1 MHNSKVIELETAID
15 HLKYPR
21 VIFVLT
27 KMNGKNTIM
36 KKYLFP
42 LITLPFFLLSTSETI
57 AGQVNSRILA
67 MGDSLLASHKISG
80 RSITAA
86 VEKRLGEP
94 VVNRSVLAARL
105 LYKLPISGSLGLSIP
120 KQYRSGN
127 WDWVILN
134 GGGND
139 LWLGCGCILCKRKL
153 NKLIATDGQSGRIPK
168 LITKLRKTGAKVI
181 YVGYLRSPGV
191 GSPIDHCRN
200 EGDELESRIEAYAQK
215 DEGVYFLSLADLVPN
230 GDRSYHGA
238 DMIHPSLK
246 ASKVIG
252 GLVAEI
258 IKP

>member
-1 MHNSKVIELETAID
+1 M
-15 HLKYPR
+15 
-21 VIFVLT
+21 IFVLT
-27 KMNGKNTIM
+27 KMNDKSAAMRN
-36 KKYLFP
+36 YLFP
-42 LITLPFFLLSTSETI
+42 LIALPFFLLTAPETI
-57 AGQVNSRILA
+57 AGEVNSRILA

-80 RSITAA
+80 RSIADA
-86 VEKRLGEP
+86 VEKKLGEP
-94 VVNRSVLAARL
+94 VIDRSVLAARL
-105 LYKLPISGSLGLSIP
+105 LYKLPISGSLGMSIP

-168 LITKLRKTGAKVI
+168 LVAKLRKTGAQVI

-191 GSPIDHCRN
+191 GSIIDHCRN
-200 EGDELESRIEAYAQK
+200 EGDELESRIAAYAQK
-215 DEGVYFLSLADLVPN
+215 DDGVHFLSLADLVPN
-230 GDRSYHGA
+230 GDRSYHGV

>member
-1 MHNSKVIELETAID
+1 
-15 HLKYPR
+15 
-21 VIFVLT
+21 
-27 KMNGKNTIM
+27 MNGKYIAM
-36 KKYLFP
+36 KNYLFP
-42 LITLPFFLLSTSETI
+42 FIALPFFLLGASETI
-57 AGQVNSRILA
+57 AGQDNSRILA

-80 RSITAA
+80 RSIADV

-94 VVNRSVLAARL
+94 VTDRSVLAARV

-120 KQYRSGN
+120 KQYRPGN

-139 LWLGCGCILCKRKL
+139 LWLGCGCMFCKRKL
-153 NKLIATDGQSGRIPK
+153 NKLITTDGQSGRIPK
-168 LITKLRKTGAKVI
+168 LIAKLRKTGAQVI

-200 EGDELESRIEAYAQK
+200 EGDELESRIDAYAQK

-246 ASKVIG
+246 ASKAIG
-252 GLVAEI
+252 KLVAEI
-258 IKP
+258 IQP

>member
-1 MHNSKVIELETAID
+1 MS
-15 HLKYPR
+15 
-21 VIFVLT
+21 VLT
-27 KMNGKNTIM
+27 KKNGKCIVM
-36 KKYLFP
+36 KNYLFP
-42 LITLPFFLLSTSETI
+42 LIALPFFLFNASEMI

-94 VVNRSVLAARL
+94 VTDRSVLAARL

-139 LWLGCGCILCKRKL
+139 LWLGCGCMACKRKL

-168 LITKLRKTGAKVI
+168 LIAKLRKTGAQVI

-191 GSPIDHCRN
+191 GSMIDHCRN
-200 EGDELESRIEAYAQK
+200 EGNELEKRIDAFAQK
-215 DEGVYFLSLADLVPN
+215 DAGVHFLSLAELVPN

-246 ASKVIG
+246 ASKAIG
-252 GLVAEI
+252 ELVAEI